1 MANFKSIN
9 NQGSCASLSDLYTKA
24 KSANSIT
31 GTLDSSNVV
40 DLDGLMGKLTNIICL
55 TLFYLNY
62 ILILRWSNSK

>member
-9 NQGSCASLSDLYTKA
+9 NQGSCSALSDLYTKA

-40 DLDGLMGKLTNIICL
+40 DLDALMGLINRNNI
-55 TLFYLNY
+55 N
-62 ILILRWSNSK
+62 LISNFKFS